1 MFFSEQDHL
10 YMARALRVAEQG
22 AYIAMPNPH
31 VGCLLVRDGVVLGE
45 GHSQPAG
52 SDHAE
57 IQALKACRAKGFEP
71 RGATAYVTLEPCAH
85 FGRTPPCA
93 NALVEAGV
101 SRVVAALQDPF
112 PAVAGRGFAIL
123 QQAGI
128 ATAAGLM
135 DNEARE
141 LHRGFLSRVQ
151 RSRPW
156 LTLKVAAS
164 LDGKTALANGESQ
177 WITGAP
183 ARADVQKWR
192 ARASGILTGIGT
204 VLADDPQMTVRTI
217 DGIPWHI
224 PRQPARIIV
233 DSQLR
238 TPPTA
243 RILQPPGNV
252 IVACATPAAEAQAM
266 LTAAGAQVCSM
277 PSAGGQVDLAA
288 LLKQL
293 AGEGMNE
300 ILVEAG
306 AILNGALLMAGL
318 VDEILLYQAPVLLG
332 GAGRDLADFTLTRLA
347 EKFSPRVIDRR
358 MLGTDTRWT
367 LRLN

>member
-1 MFFSEQDHL
+1 MPFSEQDHL

-31 VGCLLVRDGVVLGE
+31 VGCVLVRDGVVLGE

-57 IQALKACRAKGFEP
+57 IQALKACRVGGQEP

-93 NALVEAGV
+93 NALVAAGV

-128 ATAAGLM
+128 VTESGLM
-135 DNEARE
+135 ADEARE

-151 RSRPW
+151 RGRPW

-177 WITGAP
+177 WITGQP

-204 VLADDPQMTVRTI
+204 VLADDPQMTVRCI
-217 DGIPWHI
+217 DGAPWPI
-224 PRQPARIIV
+224 PRQPARIVV
-233 DSQLR
+233 DSRLR
-238 TPPTA
+238 TPPGA
-243 RILQPPGNV
+243 RILQAPGKV
-252 IVACATPAAEAQAM
+252 IIACARPAVDAQAA
-266 LTAAGAQVCSM
+266 LAAAGAEVWVL
-277 PSAGGQVDLAA
+277 PADDGLVDLAA
-288 LLKQL
+288 LLKRF
-293 AGEGMNE
+293 AAEGINE
-300 ILVEAG
+300 LLVEAG
-306 AILNGALLMAGL
+306 AQLNGTLLTAGL
-318 VDEILLYQAPVLLG
+318 VDEVLLYQAPVLLG

-347 EKFSPRVIDRR
+347 DKFSTRVIDTRL
-358 MLGTDTRWT
+358 LGADTRWT